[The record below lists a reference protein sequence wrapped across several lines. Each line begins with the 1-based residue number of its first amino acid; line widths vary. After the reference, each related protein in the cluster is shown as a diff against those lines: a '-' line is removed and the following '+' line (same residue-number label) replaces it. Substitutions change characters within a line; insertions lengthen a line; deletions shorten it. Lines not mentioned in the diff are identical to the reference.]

1 MVKSL
6 EGKQES
12 KHKEVR
18 VFIAAR
24 LTLFCTP
31 FCRRF
36 LHRPLRAAPVCT
48 ALACS

>member
-18 VFIAAR
+18 VFI
-24 LTLFCTP
+24 LL
-31 FCRRF
+31 
-36 LHRPLRAAPVCT
+36 AAPFTLPDSGFRVT
-48 ALACS
+48 